1 MQQSGSQDMTY
12 WLEYFGYGL
21 AIEVDKV
28 KSQVLKLSK
37 DLKLKEQLGRQVS
50 LSERQ
55 IILLEIL
62 QHQGEI
68 TSEQAQQALP
78 NVSTDTILR
87 DIKESSILEYKHYKI
102 VYKNYASLYFIF
114 GIDTFDNEL
123 ASLELIHLFVE
134 TMDKYFG
141 SVCELDV
148 VYNFYKVY
156 TVLDELLIGGEI
168 VETSKTNILK
178 KLKEIEFYE

>member
-1 MQQSGSQDMTY
+1 M
-12 WLEYFGYGL
+12 
-21 AIEVDKV
+21 
-28 KSQVLKLSK
+28 
-37 DLKLKEQLGRQVS
+37 
-50 LSERQ
+50 
-55 IILLEIL
+55 
-62 QHQGEI
+62 
-68 TSEQAQQALP
+68 
-78 NVSTDTILR
+78 R
-87 DIKESSILEYKHYKI
+87 DIKESSIIEYKNYKI
-102 VYKNYASLYFIF
+102 VYKKYASLYFIF

-168 VETSKTNILK
+168 VETSKVNILK
-178 KLKEIEFYE
+178 KLREIEFYEWLIFNPYLIITSYFNYFI

>member
-1 MQQSGSQDMTY
+1 MKFVILQNKHGRTR
-12 WLEYFGYGL
+12 
-21 AIEVDKV
+21 
-28 KSQVLKLSK
+28 LSK
-37 DLKLKEQLGRQVS
+37 WY
-50 LSERQ
+50 
-55 IILLEIL
+55 
-62 QHQGEI
+62 I
-68 TSEQAQQALP
+68 TINEDEKIKIQ
-78 NVSTDTILR
+78 NEVYRTIILR
-87 DIKESSILEYKHYKI
+87 DIKESSIIEYKNYKI
-102 VYKNYASLYFIF
+102 VYKKYASLYFIF
-114 GIDTFDNEL
+114 GIDTYDNEL

-178 KLKEIEFYE
+178 KLREIEFYE